1 MRKLT
6 VINHMTLDGVMQAP
20 GRPDEDTRGGF
31 SRGGWAQAGN
41 DEVMASFMAA
51 GRGGDPVA
59 LVLGRR
65 TYLDFAGFWPRQ
77 PDNPYT
83 EALTK
88 QQKYVASRTLAEPL
102 PWENSTLLR
111 GDAAAA
117 VAALKQE
124 PGPDL
129 LVLGSGELI
138 QSLRQRALV
147 DEYVLMIHPLILGP
161 GRRLFP
167 ALPGALTTDR
177 MRAHTE
183 EISAMRLMPAGM
195 AWCRIKMSGFTGN
208 PELRLTGVKRHDY
221 YLAGHVGQ
229 ASR

>member
-167 ALPGALTTDR
+167 EGT
-177 MRAHTE
+177 
-183 EISAMRLMPAGM
+183 PA
-195 AWCRIKMSGFTGN
+195 
-208 PELRLTGVKRHDY
+208 ELRLAETVSTTTGVIIARY
-221 YLAGHVGQ
+221 Q
-229 ASR
+229 AR